1 MVNDLSLEPKIYKV
15 DSKKLDVKVENNDTE
30 GNELSVNEFKEVNDI
45 KVEIRKD
52 KSEMNDN
59 F

>member
-1 MVNDLSLEPKIYKV
+1 MVNDLSLDPKIYKV

-45 KVEIRKD
+45 KV
-52 KSEMNDN
+52 
-59 F
+59 